1 MLRSFV
7 IGVGA
12 MAALLLGAGSASATS
27 FGCFFPETAAEVFWD
42 SIEESLSEET
52 NTCEK
57 QCKDLLKGCK
67 GVVSASDDCL
77 QAAGNAVLDAESR
90 GCGDIEDSEAR
101 KACTQEVKADGK
113 EFKQELKE
121 EVDSGKDVCEE
132 TYQDCLDFCN
142 GLIS

>member
-27 FGCFFPETAAEVFWD
+27 FGCVLPEVAADVFWD
-42 SIEESLSEET
+42 SVEEELSEDT
-52 NTCEK
+52 KTCEK
-57 QCKDLLKGCK
+57 QCKGLLKGCK
-67 GVVSASDDCL
+67 GVVSAAEECF
-77 QAAGNAVLDAESR
+77 QAAVGALLDAESK

-101 KACTQEVKADGK
+101 KACTQEAKQNGK
-113 EFKQELKE
+113 EFKQDLKE
-121 EVDSGKDVCEE
+121 EVDSAKDECEA
-132 TYQDCLDFCN
+132 TYEDCLDFCN